1 VDRTDAF
8 PTLEGLI
15 ANLGGDVAG
24 LLGLTSLGRERIIL
38 SRESLI
44 LLLPPVS
51 PNPL

>member
-1 VDRTDAF
+1 M
-8 PTLEGLI
+8 

-38 SRESLI
+38 SRESLTVI
-44 LLLPPVS
+44 LPPIA